1 MKTVLKYAKPHLPI
15 IIFGI
20 LFKAFGA
27 FTDLAIPRLLAVMID
42 EDIPTGDIN
51 RVYRTGAFMLAFA
64 LATLV
69 LNITGNRLAA
79 IASSRLA
86 HDLRHDLFV
95 KTLELD
101 TSATDR
107 LGLAS
112 LTSRLTS
119 DTYNVATFFGRM
131 QRMGMRAP
139 MILIGGI
146 IITFTLDVRLALI
159 FLLVLPLVALTV
171 YLVTK
176 KTVPIYKKEQK
187 ILDDMVR
194 RVDETASGIRVIKAL
209 SKVEFEKSRF
219 NKTAENLSNEEI
231 KAGRISSLTTP
242 VNDLIFYFGFCIVV
256 SIGAVIS
263 ATTGEEM
270 SGTLLAFM
278 TYFTMVLN
286 GMLVMSRMFV
296 QMSKATASA
305 ARIEEVLLTE
315 REMKVA
321 PSDASTDYKNADEPF
336 IVFDNVSFSYS
347 GRRANVKNL
356 SLTLEK
362 GETLGIIGGTGSGK
376 STVAKLL
383 MRLYDVT
390 EGSIRIGGRDI
401 RSIPFDELYSMFG
414 VAYQNDFVPRGTVR
428 ENIDF
433 FRGISDSEIERAVD
447 IAQAKDFIDKL
458 DGGLDHEIATRGM
471 NVSGGQRQRLLVS
484 RAVLGNPDILILD
497 DASSALDYKTDA
509 ALRSAIK
516 HQVSTTT
523 IIVSQRVASV
533 RSADKILV
541 LDGGRAV
548 GLGTHDELI
557 KSNPEYRDIAAVQMS
572 LEEVSI

>member
-1 MKTVLKYAKPHLPI
+1 MKTVLKYIKPHLPI
-15 IIFGI
+15 VIFGI
-20 LFKAFGA
+20 LFKALGA

-315 REMKVA
+315 REMKVD
-321 PSDASTDYKNADEPF
+321 PSDASTNYKNADEPF

-433 FRGISDSEIERAVD
+433 FRGISDEEIGRATE
-447 IAQAKDFIDKL
+447 ISQARDFIDAL
-458 DGGLDHEIATRGM
+458 EGGLDHEIATRGM

-484 RAVLGNPDILILD
+484 RAVLGDPDILILD

-572 LEEVSI
+572 LEEVSV

>member
-20 LFKAFGA
+20 LFKALGA

-42 EDIPTGDIN
+42 SDIPTGDIN

-64 LATLV
+64 LATLI
-69 LNITGNRLAA
+69 LNIMGNRLAA

-95 KTLELD
+95 HTLELD
-101 TSATDR
+101 TAATDK

-119 DTYNVATFFGRM
+119 DTYNVAAFFGRM

-209 SKVEFEKSRF
+209 SKVDFEKSRF
-219 NKTAENLSNEEI
+219 DKTAQNLSNEEI

-256 SIGAVIS
+256 TLGAILS
-263 ATTGEEM
+263 AAEGSEM

-296 QMSKATASA
+296 QMSKAAASA

-315 REMKVA
+315 RDMQVI
-321 PSDASTDYKNADEPF
+321 PSDAATLESRADEPY
-336 IVFDNVSFSYS
+336 IVFDNVSFSYG
-347 GRRANVKNL
+347 GRRADVNKL
-356 SLTLEK
+356 SFTLNR

-376 STVAKLL
+376 STVIKLL

-390 EGSIRIGGRDI
+390 EGSIRIGGRDL
-401 RSIPFDELYSMFG
+401 REIPFDELYSMFG
-414 VAYQNDFVPRGTVR
+414 IAYQNDFVPRGTVR

-433 FRGISDSEIERAVD
+433 FRARSDSEIERAVD

-458 DGGLDHEIATRGM
+458 DGGLDYEIATRGM

-484 RAVLGNPDILILD
+484 RAVLGDPDILILD

-516 HQVSTTT
+516 HKVDTTT
-523 IIVSQRVASV
+523 VIVSQRVASV
-533 RSADKILV
+533 RSADKIIV

-557 KSNPEYRDIAAVQMS
+557 KSNAEYRDIAAVQMS

>member
-20 LFKAFGA
+20 LFKALGA

-42 EDIPTGDIN
+42 SDIPTGDIN

-64 LATLV
+64 LATLI
-69 LNITGNRLAA
+69 LNIMGNRLAA

-95 KTLELD
+95 HTLELD
-101 TSATDR
+101 TAATDK

-119 DTYNVATFFGRM
+119 DTYNVAAFFGRM

-256 SIGAVIS
+256 TIGAILS
-263 ATTGEEM
+263 AAEGSEM

-296 QMSKATASA
+296 QMSKAAASA

-315 REMKVA
+315 RDMQVI
-321 PSDASTDYKNADEPF
+321 PSDAATLESRADEPY
-336 IVFDNVSFSYS
+336 IVFDNVSFSYG
-347 GRRANVKNL
+347 GRRADVNKL
-356 SLTLEK
+356 SFTLNR

-376 STVAKLL
+376 STVIKLL

-390 EGSIRIGGRDI
+390 EGSIRIGGRDL
-401 RSIPFDELYSMFG
+401 REIPFDELYSMFG

-433 FRGISDSEIERAVD
+433 FRARSDSEIERAVD

-458 DGGLDHEIATRGM
+458 DGGLDYEIATRGM

-484 RAVLGNPDILILD
+484 RAVLGDPDILILD

-516 HQVSTTT
+516 HKVDTTT
-523 IIVSQRVASV
+523 VIVSQRVASV
-533 RSADKILV
+533 RSADKIIV

-557 KSNPEYRDIAAVQMS
+557 KSNAEYRDIAAVQMS

>member
-1 MKTVLKYAKPHLPI
+1 MKTVLKYTRSHLPI
-15 IIFGI
+15 IIIGI
-20 LFKAFGA
+20 LFKVLGA
-27 FTDLAIPRLLAVMID
+27 FTDLVIPRLLAVMID
-42 EDIPTGDIN
+42 EDIPTGNIS

-64 LATLV
+64 LATLI
-69 LNITGNRLAA
+69 LNIMGNRLAA

-95 KTLELD
+95 RTLELD
-101 TSATDR
+101 SVSTDR
-107 LGLAS
+107 FGIAS
-112 LTSRLTS
+112 LTSRLTT

-176 KTVPIYKKEQK
+176 KTVAIYKKEQK

-209 SKVEFEKSRF
+209 SKVDFEKSRF
-219 NKTAENLSNEEI
+219 DETAEKLSNEEI
-231 KAGRISSLTTP
+231 KAGRIASLTTP
-242 VNDLIFYFGFCIVV
+242 VNDLIFYFGFCLVV
-256 SIGAVIS
+256 SLGAVIS

-305 ARIEEVLLTE
+305 ARIEEILLTE
-315 REMKVA
+315 REMTVIENTAKEEQN
-321 PSDASTDYKNADEPF
+321 SDSPY
-336 IVFDNVSFSYS
+336 IVFDNVSFSYG
-347 GRRANVKNL
+347 GRRANIENL
-356 SLTLEK
+356 SFTLNR

-433 FRGISDSEIERAVD
+433 FRGRSDEEIARAAE
-447 IAQAKDFIDKL
+447 IAQAAGFISEL
-458 DGGLDHEIATRGM
+458 EGGLDHEIATRGM

-509 ALRSAIK
+509 TLRSAIK
-516 HQVSTTT
+516 HQVNTTT
-523 IIVSQRVASV
+523 VIVSQRVASV

>member
-1 MKTVLKYAKPHLPI
+1 MKTVLKYTRSHLPI
-15 IIFGI
+15 IIIGI
-20 LFKAFGA
+20 LFKVLGA
-27 FTDLAIPRLLAVMID
+27 FTDLVIPRLLAVMID
-42 EDIPTGDIN
+42 EDIPTGNIS

-64 LATLV
+64 LATLI
-69 LNITGNRLAA
+69 LNIMGNRLAA

-95 KTLELD
+95 RTLELD
-101 TSATDR
+101 SVSTDR
-107 LGLAS
+107 FGIAS
-112 LTSRLTS
+112 LTSRLTT

-176 KTVPIYKKEQK
+176 KTVAIYKKEQK

-209 SKVEFEKSRF
+209 SKVDFEKSRF
-219 NKTAENLSNEEI
+219 DETAEKLSNEEI
-231 KAGRISSLTTP
+231 KAGRIASLTTP
-242 VNDLIFYFGFCIVV
+242 VNDLIFYFGFCLVV
-256 SIGAVIS
+256 SLGAVIS

-305 ARIEEVLLTE
+305 ARIEEILLTE
-315 REMKVA
+315 REMTVIENTAKEEQN
-321 PSDASTDYKNADEPF
+321 SDSPY
-336 IVFDNVSFSYS
+336 IVFDNVSFSYG
-347 GRRANVKNL
+347 GRRANIENL
-356 SLTLEK
+356 SFTLNR

-390 EGSIRIGGRDI
+390 EGSICIGGRDI

-433 FRGISDSEIERAVD
+433 FRGRSDEEIARAAE
-447 IAQAKDFIDKL
+447 IAQAAGFISEL
-458 DGGLDHEIATRGM
+458 EGGLDHEIATRGM

-509 ALRSAIK
+509 TLRSAIK
-516 HQVSTTT
+516 HQVNTTT
-523 IIVSQRVASV
+523 VIVSQRVASV

>member
-1 MKTVLKYAKPHLPI
+1 MKTVLKYIKPHLPI
-15 IIFGI
+15 VIFGI
-20 LFKAFGA
+20 LFKALGA

-42 EDIPTGDIN
+42 EDIPTGEIN

-64 LATLV
+64 LATLI

-95 KTLELD
+95 RTLELD
-101 TSATDR
+101 TASTDR

-119 DTYNVATFFGRM
+119 DTYNVAAFFGRM

-146 IITFTLDVRLALI
+146 MITFTLDVRLALI

-194 RVDETASGIRVIKAL
+194 RVDETAAGIRVIKAL
-209 SKVEFEKSRF
+209 SKVDFERSRF
-219 NKTAENLSNEEI
+219 DKTAQNLSNEEI

-256 SIGAVIS
+256 SLGAVIS

-305 ARIEEVLLTE
+305 ARIEEVLLTD
-315 REMKVA
+315 REMTV
-321 PSDASTDYKNADEPF
+321 ASTDTARSVIADEPY
-336 IVFDNVSFSYS
+336 IVFDNVTFSYG
-347 GRRANVKNL
+347 GRRSDIDSL
-356 SLTLEK
+356 SLTLNR

-376 STVAKLL
+376 STVIKLL
-383 MRLYDVT
+383 MRLYDVN
-390 EGSIRIGGRDI
+390 EGSIRIGGRDL
-401 RSIPFDELYSMFG
+401 REIPFDELYSMFG

-433 FRGISDSEIERAVD
+433 FRGRSDSEIERAID
-447 IAQAKDFIDKL
+447 IAQAKDFIYNL
-458 DGGLDHEIATRGM
+458 EGELNHEIATRGM

-516 HQVSTTT
+516 HKVDTTT
-523 IIVSQRVASV
+523 VIVSQRVASV

-541 LDGGRAV
+541 LNGGRAV
-548 GLGTHDELI
+548 GLGTHEELI
-557 KSNPEYRDIAAVQMS
+557 KSNDEYREIAAVQMS

>member
-1 MKTVLKYAKPHLPI
+1 MKTVLKYTRSHMPI
-15 IIFGI
+15 IIIGV
-20 LFKAFGA
+20 LFKVFGA
-27 FTDLAIPRLLAVMID
+27 FTDLVIPRLLAVMID
-42 EDIPTGDIN
+42 EDIPTGNIN

-64 LATLV
+64 LATLI
-69 LNITGNRLAA
+69 LNIMGNRLAA

-86 HDLRHDLFV
+86 HGLRHDLFV
-95 KTLELD
+95 RTLELD
-101 TSATDR
+101 SVSTDR
-107 LGLAS
+107 FGIAS
-112 LTSRLTS
+112 LTSRLTT

-176 KTVPIYKKEQK
+176 KTVAIYKKEQK

-209 SKVEFEKSRF
+209 SKVDFEKLRF
-219 NKTAENLSNEEI
+219 DKTAEKLSNEEI
-231 KAGRISSLTTP
+231 KAGRIASLTTP
-242 VNDLIFYFGFCIVV
+242 VNDLIFYFGFCLVV
-256 SIGAVIS
+256 SLGAVIS

-305 ARIEEVLLTE
+305 ARIEEILLTE
-315 REMKVA
+315 REMTVIENTAKEEQN
-321 PSDASTDYKNADEPF
+321 SDSPY
-336 IVFDNVSFSYS
+336 IVFDNVSFSYG
-347 GRRANVKNL
+347 GRRANIENL
-356 SLTLEK
+356 SFTLNR

-433 FRGISDSEIERAVD
+433 FRGRSDEEIARAAE
-447 IAQAKDFIDKL
+447 IAQAAGFISEL
-458 DGGLDHEIATRGM
+458 EGGLDHEIATRGM

-509 ALRSAIK
+509 TLRSAIK
-516 HQVSTTT
+516 HQVNTTT
-523 IIVSQRVASV
+523 VIVSQRVASV

>member
-20 LFKAFGA
+20 LFKALGA

-42 EDIPTGDIN
+42 SDIPTGDIN

-64 LATLV
+64 LATLI
-69 LNITGNRLAA
+69 LNIMGNRLAA

-95 KTLELD
+95 HTLELD
-101 TSATDR
+101 TAATDK

-119 DTYNVATFFGRM
+119 DTYNVAAFFGRM

-159 FLLVLPLVALTV
+159 FFLVLPLVALTV

-209 SKVEFEKSRF
+209 SKVDFEKSRF
-219 NKTAENLSNEEI
+219 DKTATNLSNEEI

-256 SIGAVIS
+256 TIGAILS
-263 ATTGEEM
+263 AAEGSEM

-296 QMSKATASA
+296 QMSKAAASA

-315 REMKVA
+315 RDMQVI
-321 PSDASTDYKNADEPF
+321 PSDAATLESRADEPY
-336 IVFDNVSFSYS
+336 IVFDNVSFSYG
-347 GRRANVKNL
+347 GRRADVNKL
-356 SLTLEK
+356 SFTLNR

-376 STVAKLL
+376 STVIKLL

-390 EGSIRIGGRDI
+390 EGSIRIGGRDL
-401 RSIPFDELYSMFG
+401 REIPFDELYSMFG

-433 FRGISDSEIERAVD
+433 FRARSDSEIERAVD

-458 DGGLDHEIATRGM
+458 DGGLDYEIATRGM

-484 RAVLGNPDILILD
+484 RAVLGDPDILILD

-516 HQVSTTT
+516 HKVDTTT
-523 IIVSQRVASV
+523 VIVSQRVASV
-533 RSADKILV
+533 RSADKIIV

-557 KSNPEYRDIAAVQMS
+557 KSNAEYRDIAAVQMS

>member
-64 LATLV
+64 LATLI

-119 DTYNVATFFGRM
+119 DTYNVATFVGRM

-194 RVDETASGIRVIKAL
+194 RVDETVSGIRVIKAL

-263 ATTGEEM
+263 STTGEEM

-315 REMKVA
+315 REMKVE
-321 PSDASTDYKNADEPF
+321 PSDATTDYKNADEPF
-336 IVFDNVSFSYS
+336 IVFDNVSFSYG
-347 GRRANVKNL
+347 GRRANIKNL
-356 SLTLEK
+356 SFTLEQ

-433 FRGISDSEIERAVD
+433 FRGISEEEIARATE
-447 IAQAKDFIDKL
+447 ISQARDFIDAL
-458 DGGLDHEIATRGM
+458 EGGLDHEIATRGM

-484 RAVLGNPDILILD
+484 RAVLGDPDILILD

-509 ALRSAIK
+509 ELRSAIK

-548 GLGTHDELI
+548 GLGTHGELI

>member
-1 MKTVLKYAKPHLPI
+1 
-15 IIFGI
+15 
-20 LFKAFGA
+20 
-27 FTDLAIPRLLAVMID
+27 
-42 EDIPTGDIN
+42 
-51 RVYRTGAFMLAFA
+51 MLAFA

-139 MILIGGI
+139 MILIGGV

-315 REMKVA
+315 REMKVE

-336 IVFDNVSFSYS
+336 IVFDNVSFSYG
-347 GRRANVKNL
+347 GRRAT
-356 SLTLEK
+356 SR
-362 GETLGIIGGTGSGK
+362 ISHSRSIR
-376 STVAKLL
+376 AKL
-383 MRLYDVT
+383 
-390 EGSIRIGGRDI
+390 
-401 RSIPFDELYSMFG
+401 
-414 VAYQNDFVPRGTVR
+414 
-428 ENIDF
+428 
-433 FRGISDSEIERAVD
+433 
-447 IAQAKDFIDKL
+447 
-458 DGGLDHEIATRGM
+458 
-471 NVSGGQRQRLLVS
+471 
-484 RAVLGNPDILILD
+484 
-497 DASSALDYKTDA
+497 SA
-509 ALRSAIK
+509 
-516 HQVSTTT
+516 
-523 IIVSQRVASV
+523 
-533 RSADKILV
+533 
-541 LDGGRAV
+541 
-548 GLGTHDELI
+548 
-557 KSNPEYRDIAAVQMS
+557 
-572 LEEVSI
+572 

>member
-20 LFKAFGA
+20 LFKALGA

-42 EDIPTGDIN
+42 SDIPTGDIN

-64 LATLV
+64 LATLI
-69 LNITGNRLAA
+69 LNIMGNRLAA

-95 KTLELD
+95 HTLELD
-101 TSATDR
+101 TAATDK

-119 DTYNVATFFGRM
+119 DTYNVAAFFGRM

-209 SKVEFEKSRF
+209 SKVDFEKSRF
-219 NKTAENLSNEEI
+219 DKTATNLSNEEI

-256 SIGAVIS
+256 TIGAILS
-263 ATTGEEM
+263 AAEGSEM

-296 QMSKATASA
+296 QMSKAAASA

-315 REMKVA
+315 RDMQVI
-321 PSDASTDYKNADEPF
+321 PSDAATLESRADEPY
-336 IVFDNVSFSYS
+336 IVFDNVSFSYG
-347 GRRANVKNL
+347 GRRADVNKL
-356 SLTLEK
+356 SFTLNR

-376 STVAKLL
+376 STVIKLL

-390 EGSIRIGGRDI
+390 EGSIRIGGRDL
-401 RSIPFDELYSMFG
+401 REIPFDELYSMFG

-433 FRGISDSEIERAVD
+433 FRARSDSEIERAVD

-458 DGGLDHEIATRGM
+458 DGGLDYEIATRGM

-484 RAVLGNPDILILD
+484 RAVLGDPDILILD

-516 HQVSTTT
+516 HKVDTTT
-523 IIVSQRVASV
+523 VIVSQRVASV
-533 RSADKILV
+533 RSADKIIV

-557 KSNPEYRDIAAVQMS
+557 KSNDEYRDIAAVQMS

>member
-1 MKTVLKYAKPHLPI
+1 MKTVLKYIKPHLPI
-15 IIFGI
+15 VIFGI
-20 LFKAFGA
+20 LFKALGA

-42 EDIPTGDIN
+42 EDIPTGEIN

-64 LATLV
+64 LATLI

-95 KTLELD
+95 RTLELD
-101 TSATDR
+101 TASTDR

-119 DTYNVATFFGRM
+119 DTYNVAAFFGRM

-139 MILIGGI
+139 MILLGGI

-194 RVDETASGIRVIKAL
+194 RVDETAAGIRVIKAL
-209 SKVEFEKSRF
+209 SKVDFERSRF
-219 NKTAENLSNEEI
+219 DKTAQNLSNEEI

-256 SIGAVIS
+256 SLGAVIS

-305 ARIEEVLLTE
+305 ARIEEVLLTD
-315 REMKVA
+315 REMTV
-321 PSDASTDYKNADEPF
+321 ASTDTACSGIVDEPY
-336 IVFDNVSFSYS
+336 IVFDNVTFSYG
-347 GRRANVKNL
+347 GRRSDIDSL
-356 SLTLEK
+356 SLTLNR

-376 STVAKLL
+376 STVIKLL
-383 MRLYDVT
+383 MRLYDVN
-390 EGSIRIGGRDI
+390 EGSIRIGGRDL
-401 RSIPFDELYSMFG
+401 REIPFDELYSMFG

-433 FRGISDSEIERAVD
+433 FRGRSDGEIERAID
-447 IAQAKDFIDKL
+447 IAQAKDFIYNL
-458 DGGLDHEIATRGM
+458 EGELNHEIATRGM

-516 HQVSTTT
+516 HKVDTTT
-523 IIVSQRVASV
+523 VIVSQRVASV

-541 LDGGRAV
+541 LNGGRAV
-548 GLGTHDELI
+548 GLGTHEELI
-557 KSNPEYRDIAAVQMS
+557 KSNDEYREIAAVQMS

>member
-20 LFKAFGA
+20 LFKALGA

-42 EDIPTGDIN
+42 SDIPTGDIN

-64 LATLV
+64 LATLI
-69 LNITGNRLAA
+69 LNIMGNRLAA

-95 KTLELD
+95 HTLELD
-101 TSATDR
+101 TAATDK

-119 DTYNVATFFGRM
+119 DTYNVAAFFGRM

-171 YLVTK
+171 YIVTK

-209 SKVEFEKSRF
+209 SKVDFEKSRF
-219 NKTAENLSNEEI
+219 DKTATNLSNEEI

-256 SIGAVIS
+256 TIGAILS
-263 ATTGEEM
+263 AAEGSEM

-296 QMSKATASA
+296 QMSKAAASA

-315 REMKVA
+315 RDMQVI
-321 PSDASTDYKNADEPF
+321 PSDAATLESRADEPY
-336 IVFDNVSFSYS
+336 IVFDNVSFSYG
-347 GRRANVKNL
+347 GRRADVNKL
-356 SLTLEK
+356 SFTLNR

-376 STVAKLL
+376 STVIKLL

-390 EGSIRIGGRDI
+390 EGSIRIGGRDL
-401 RSIPFDELYSMFG
+401 REIPFDELYSMFG

-433 FRGISDSEIERAVD
+433 FRARSDSEIERAVD

-458 DGGLDHEIATRGM
+458 DGGLDYEIATRGM

-484 RAVLGNPDILILD
+484 RAVLGDPDILILD

-516 HQVSTTT
+516 HKVDTTT
-523 IIVSQRVASV
+523 VIVSQRVASV
-533 RSADKILV
+533 RSADKIIV

-557 KSNPEYRDIAAVQMS
+557 KSNAEYRDIAAVQMS

>member
-1 MKTVLKYAKPHLPI
+1 MKTVLKYIKPHLPI
-15 IIFGI
+15 VIFGI
-20 LFKAFGA
+20 LFKALGA

-139 MILIGGI
+139 MILIGGV

-315 REMKVA
+315 RELKVE

-336 IVFDNVSFSYS
+336 IVFDNVSFSYG
-347 GRRANVKNL
+347 GRRANIENL
-356 SLTLEK
+356 SFTLNQ
-362 GETLGIIGGTGSGK
+362 GETLGVIGGTGSGK
-376 STVAKLL
+376 STVVKLL

-433 FRGISDSEIERAVD
+433 FRGISDEEIGRATE
-447 IAQAKDFIDKL
+447 ISQARDFIDGL
-458 DGGLDHEIATRGM
+458 EGGLDHEIATRGM

-484 RAVLGNPDILILD
+484 RAVLGDPDILILD

-533 RSADKILV
+533 RSSDKILV

>member
-20 LFKAFGA
+20 LFKALGA

-42 EDIPTGDIN
+42 SDIPTGDIN
-51 RVYRTGAFMLAFA
+51 RVYRTGSFMLAFA
-64 LATLV
+64 LATLI
-69 LNITGNRLAA
+69 LNIMGNRLAA

-95 KTLELD
+95 HTLELD
-101 TSATDR
+101 TAATDR

-119 DTYNVATFFGRM
+119 DTYNVAAFFGRM

-139 MILIGGI
+139 MILIGGV

-209 SKVEFEKSRF
+209 SKVDFEKSRF
-219 NKTAENLSNEEI
+219 DKTAKDLSNEEI

-256 SIGAVIS
+256 SLGAVIA

-305 ARIEEVLLTE
+305 ARIEEVLHTE
-315 REMKVA
+315 REMTVS
-321 PSDASTDYKNADEPF
+321 PSDTTRGSRADEPY
-336 IVFDNVSFSYS
+336 IVFDNVTFSYG
-347 GRRANVKNL
+347 GRRADIDGL
-356 SLTLEK
+356 SLTLNR

-376 STVAKLL
+376 STVIKLL

-390 EGSIRIGGRDI
+390 SGSIRVGGRDL
-401 RSIPFDELYSMFG
+401 REIPFDELYSMFG
-414 VAYQNDFVPRGTVR
+414 VAFQNDFVPRGSVR
-428 ENIDF
+428 DNVDF
-433 FRGISDSEIERAVD
+433 FRGNSDEEIKRAIE
-447 IAQAKDFIDKL
+447 IAQAADFIYNL

-516 HQVSTTT
+516 HKVDTTT
-523 IIVSQRVASV
+523 VIVSQRVASV

-541 LDGGRAV
+541 LDGGRVV

-557 KSNPEYRDIAAVQMS
+557 KNNLEYREIAAVQMS

>member
-1 MKTVLKYAKPHLPI
+1 MKTVLKYIKPHLPI
-15 IIFGI
+15 VIFGI
-20 LFKAFGA
+20 LFKALGA

-42 EDIPTGDIN
+42 EDIPTGEIN

-64 LATLV
+64 LATLI

-95 KTLELD
+95 RTLELD
-101 TSATDR
+101 TASTDR

-119 DTYNVATFFGRM
+119 DTYNVAAFFGRM

-139 MILIGGI
+139 MILLGGI

-194 RVDETASGIRVIKAL
+194 RVDETAAGIRVIKAL
-209 SKVEFEKSRF
+209 SKVDFERSRF
-219 NKTAENLSNEEI
+219 DKTAQNLSNEEI

-256 SIGAVIS
+256 SLGAVIS

-305 ARIEEVLLTE
+305 ARIEEVLLTD
-315 REMKVA
+315 REMTV
-321 PSDASTDYKNADEPF
+321 ASTDTARSGIADEPY
-336 IVFDNVSFSYS
+336 IVFDNVSFSYG
-347 GRRANVKNL
+347 GRRADIDAL
-356 SLTLEK
+356 SFTLNR

-376 STVAKLL
+376 STVIKLL

-390 EGSIRIGGRDI
+390 EGSIRIGGRDL

-433 FRGISDSEIERAVD
+433 FRGRSDGEIERAVD

-516 HQVSTTT
+516 HKVDTTT
-523 IIVSQRVASV
+523 VIVSQRVASV

-541 LDGGRAV
+541 LNGGRAV
-548 GLGTHDELI
+548 GLGTHEELI
-557 KSNPEYRDIAAVQMS
+557 KSNDEYREIAAVQMS

>member
-1 MKTVLKYAKPHLPI
+1 MKTVLKYTKPHLPI

-95 KTLELD
+95 HTLELD
-101 TSATDR
+101 TAATDR

-209 SKVEFEKSRF
+209 SKVDFEKSRF
-219 NKTAENLSNEEI
+219 DITAQNLSNEEI
-231 KAGRISSLTTP
+231 RAGRISSLTTP
-242 VNDLIFYFGFCIVV
+242 INDLIFYFGFCVVV

-305 ARIEEVLLTE
+305 ARIEEVLHTE
-315 REMKVA
+315 RELKVVE
-321 PSDASTDYKNADEPF
+321 STTAHKSGEDEPY
-336 IVFDNVSFSYS
+336 IVFDKVTFSYG
-347 GRRANVKNL
+347 GRRANIKDL
-356 SLTLEK
+356 SFTLNR

-376 STVAKLL
+376 STVIKLL

-390 EGSIRIGGRDI
+390 EGSIRIGGRDL
-401 RSIPFDELYSMFG
+401 REIPFDELYSIFG
-414 VAYQNDFVPRGTVR
+414 TAFQNDFVPRGTVR

-433 FRGISDSEIERAVD
+433 FRGISDEEINRATE
-447 IAQAKDFIDKL
+447 IAQAHDFIYALED
-458 DGGLDHEIATRGM
+458 GLDHEIATRGM

-516 HQVSTTT
+516 HKVDTTT
-523 IIVSQRVASV
+523 VIVSQRVASV

-557 KSNPEYRDIAAVQMS
+557 KLGGFYSTLYNSQFS
-572 LEEVSI
+572 

>member
-1 MKTVLKYAKPHLPI
+1 MKTVLKYIKPHLPI
-15 IIFGI
+15 VIFGI
-20 LFKAFGA
+20 LFKALGA

-42 EDIPTGDIN
+42 SDIPTGDIN

-64 LATLV
+64 LATLI
-69 LNITGNRLAA
+69 LNIMGNRLAA

-95 KTLELD
+95 RTLELD
-101 TSATDR
+101 TAATDK

-119 DTYNVATFFGRM
+119 DTYNVAAFFGRM

-209 SKVEFEKSRF
+209 SKVDFEKSRF
-219 NKTAENLSNEEI
+219 DKTARNLSNEEI

-256 SIGAVIS
+256 TIGAILS
-263 ATTGEEM
+263 AAEGSEM

-315 REMKVA
+315 RDMQVI
-321 PSDASTDYKNADEPF
+321 PSDAATLESRADEPY
-336 IVFDNVSFSYS
+336 IVFDNVSFSYG
-347 GRRANVKNL
+347 GRRADVNNL
-356 SLTLEK
+356 SFTLNR

-376 STVAKLL
+376 STVIKLL

-390 EGSIRIGGRDI
+390 EGSIRIGGRDL
-401 RSIPFDELYSMFG
+401 REIPFDELYSMFG

-433 FRGISDSEIERAVD
+433 FRARSDSEIERAVD

-458 DGGLDHEIATRGM
+458 DGGLDYEIATRGM

-484 RAVLGNPDILILD
+484 RAVLGDPDILILD

-509 ALRSAIK
+509 ALRSSIK
-516 HQVSTTT
+516 HKVDTTT
-523 IIVSQRVASV
+523 VIVSQRVASV

-548 GLGTHDELI
+548 GLGTHEELI
-557 KSNPEYRDIAAVQMS
+557 KSNDEYREIAAVQMS

>member
-20 LFKAFGA
+20 LFKALGA

-42 EDIPTGDIN
+42 SDIPTGDIN
-51 RVYRTGAFMLAFA
+51 RVYRTGSFMLAFA
-64 LATLV
+64 LATLI
-69 LNITGNRLAA
+69 LNIMGNRLAA

-95 KTLELD
+95 HTLELD
-101 TSATDR
+101 TAATDR

-119 DTYNVATFFGRM
+119 DTYNVAAFFGRM

-256 SIGAVIS
+256 ILGAILS
-263 ATTGEEM
+263 AREGSEM

-296 QMSKATASA
+296 QMSKAAASA

-315 REMKVA
+315 RDMKVI
-321 PSDASTDYKNADEPF
+321 PSDAATFASRADEPY
-336 IVFDNVSFSYS
+336 IVFDNVSFSYG
-347 GRRANVKNL
+347 GRRADVNKL
-356 SLTLEK
+356 SFTLNR

-376 STVAKLL
+376 STVIKLL

-390 EGSIRIGGRDI
+390 EGSIRISGRDL
-401 RSIPFDELYSMFG
+401 REIPFDELYSMFG

-433 FRGISDSEIERAVD
+433 FRGISDEEISRATE
-447 IAQAKDFIDKL
+447 ISQARDFINGL
-458 DGGLDHEIATRGM
+458 EGGLDHEIATRGM

-484 RAVLGNPDILILD
+484 RAVLGDPDILILD

-516 HQVSTTT
+516 HKVDTTT
-523 IIVSQRVASV
+523 VIVSQRVASV
-533 RSADKILV
+533 GSADKIIV
-541 LDGGRAV
+541 LDGGRVV

-557 KSNPEYRDIAAVQMS
+557 KSNAEYRDIAAVQMS

>member
-79 IASSRLA
+79 IASSRIA

-315 REMKVA
+315 REMKVD
-321 PSDASTDYKNADEPF
+321 PSDASTNYKNADEPF

-433 FRGISDSEIERAVD
+433 FRGISDEEIGRATE
-447 IAQAKDFIDKL
+447 ISQARDFIDAL
-458 DGGLDHEIATRGM
+458 EGGLDHEIATRGM

-484 RAVLGNPDILILD
+484 RAVLGDPDILILD

-572 LEEVSI
+572 LEEVSV

>member
-42 EDIPTGDIN
+42 SDIPTGDIN

-95 KTLELD
+95 HTLELD
-101 TSATDR
+101 TAATDK

-263 ATTGEEM
+263 STTGEEM

-315 REMKVA
+315 REMKVDSSSA
-321 PSDASTDYKNADEPF
+321 SSDERKADEPF
-336 IVFDNVSFSYS
+336 IVFDNVSFSYG
-347 GRRANVKNL
+347 GRRANIKSL
-356 SLTLEK
+356 SFTLEQ
-362 GETLGIIGGTGSGK
+362 GETLGVIGGTGSGK

-390 EGSIRIGGRDI
+390 DGSIRIGGRDI

-433 FRGISDSEIERAVD
+433 FRARSDSEIERAVD
-447 IAQAKDFIDKL
+447 IAQAKDFIDKV
-458 DGGLDHEIATRGM
+458 GM
-471 NVSGGQRQRLLVS
+471 SAYIYAKPSQLSGGQKQRIAIA
-484 RAVLGNPDILILD
+484 RAL
-497 DASSALDYKTDA
+497 SM
-509 ALRSAIK
+509 RSPP
-516 HQVSTTT
+516 V
-523 IIVSQRVASV
+523 V
-533 RSADKILV
+533 
-541 LDGGRAV
+541 
-548 GLGTHDELI
+548 
-557 KSNPEYRDIAAVQMS
+557 
-572 LEEVSI
+572 

>member
-20 LFKAFGA
+20 LFKALGA

-42 EDIPTGDIN
+42 SDIPTGDIN

-64 LATLV
+64 LATLI
-69 LNITGNRLAA
+69 LNIMGNRLAA

-95 KTLELD
+95 HTLELD
-101 TSATDR
+101 TAATDK

-119 DTYNVATFFGRM
+119 DTYNVAAFFGRM

-209 SKVEFEKSRF
+209 SKVDFEKSRF
-219 NKTAENLSNEEI
+219 DKTATNLSNEEI

-256 SIGAVIS
+256 TLGAILS
-263 ATTGEEM
+263 AAEGSEM

-296 QMSKATASA
+296 QMSKAAASA

-315 REMKVA
+315 RDMQVI
-321 PSDASTDYKNADEPF
+321 PSDAATLESRADEPY
-336 IVFDNVSFSYS
+336 IVFDNVSFSYG
-347 GRRANVKNL
+347 GRRADVNKL
-356 SLTLEK
+356 SFTLNR

-376 STVAKLL
+376 STVIKLL

-390 EGSIRIGGRDI
+390 EGSIRIGGRDL
-401 RSIPFDELYSMFG
+401 REIPFDELYSMFG

-433 FRGISDSEIERAVD
+433 FRARSDSEIERAVD

-458 DGGLDHEIATRGM
+458 DGGLDYEIATRGM

-484 RAVLGNPDILILD
+484 RAVLGDPDILILD

-516 HQVSTTT
+516 HKVDTTT
-523 IIVSQRVASV
+523 VIVSQRVASV
-533 RSADKILV
+533 RSADKIIV

-557 KSNPEYRDIAAVQMS
+557 KSNDEYRDIAAVQMS

>member
-20 LFKAFGA
+20 LFKALGA

-42 EDIPTGDIN
+42 SDIPTGDIN
-51 RVYRTGAFMLAFA
+51 RVYRTGSFMLAFA
-64 LATLV
+64 LATLI
-69 LNITGNRLAA
+69 LNIMGNRLAA

-95 KTLELD
+95 HTLELD
-101 TSATDR
+101 TAATDR

-119 DTYNVATFFGRM
+119 DTYNVAAFFGRM
-131 QRMGMRAP
+131 QRMGLRAP

-209 SKVEFEKSRF
+209 SKVDFEKSRF
-219 NKTAENLSNEEI
+219 DKTAKNLSNEEI

-256 SIGAVIS
+256 ILGAILS
-263 ATTGEEM
+263 AREGSEM

-296 QMSKATASA
+296 QMSKAAASA

-315 REMKVA
+315 RDMKVI
-321 PSDASTDYKNADEPF
+321 PSDAATLASRVDEPY
-336 IVFDNVSFSYS
+336 IVFDNVSFSYG
-347 GRRANVKNL
+347 GRRADVNKL
-356 SLTLEK
+356 SFTLNR

-376 STVAKLL
+376 STVIKLL

-390 EGSIRIGGRDI
+390 EGSIRIGGRDL
-401 RSIPFDELYSMFG
+401 REIPFDELYSMFG

-433 FRGISDSEIERAVD
+433 FRSRSDSEIERAVN
-447 IAQAKDFIDKL
+447 IAQAKDFVDKL

-484 RAVLGNPDILILD
+484 RAVLGDPDILILD
-497 DASSALDYKTDA
+497 DASSALDYRTDA

-516 HQVSTTT
+516 HKVDTTT

-533 RSADKILV
+533 RSADKIIV
-541 LDGGRAV
+541 LDGGRVV

>member
-1 MKTVLKYAKPHLPI
+1 MKTVLKYIKPHLPI
-15 IIFGI
+15 VIFGI
-20 LFKAFGA
+20 LFKALGA

-42 EDIPTGDIN
+42 EDIPTGEIN

-64 LATLV
+64 LATLI

-95 KTLELD
+95 RTLELD
-101 TSATDR
+101 TASTDR

-119 DTYNVATFFGRM
+119 DTYNVAAFFGRM

-139 MILIGGI
+139 MILLGGI

-194 RVDETASGIRVIKAL
+194 RVDETAAGIRVIKAL
-209 SKVEFEKSRF
+209 SKVDFERSRF
-219 NKTAENLSNEEI
+219 DKTAQNLSNEEI

-256 SIGAVIS
+256 SLGAVIS

-305 ARIEEVLLTE
+305 ARIEEVLLTD
-315 REMKVA
+315 RKMTV
-321 PSDASTDYKNADEPF
+321 ASTDTARSGIADEPY
-336 IVFDNVSFSYS
+336 IVFDNVTFSYG
-347 GRRANVKNL
+347 GRRSDIDSL
-356 SLTLEK
+356 SLTLNR

-376 STVAKLL
+376 STVIKLL

-390 EGSIRIGGRDI
+390 EGSIRIGGRDL

-433 FRGISDSEIERAVD
+433 FRGRSDGEIERAVD

-516 HQVSTTT
+516 HKVDTTT
-523 IIVSQRVASV
+523 VIVSQRVASV

-541 LDGGRAV
+541 LNGGRAV
-548 GLGTHDELI
+548 GLGTHEELI
-557 KSNPEYRDIAAVQMS
+557 KSNDEYREIAAVQMS

>member
-1 MKTVLKYAKPHLPI
+1 MKTVLKYIKPHLPI
-15 IIFGI
+15 VIFGI
-20 LFKAFGA
+20 LFKALGA

-42 EDIPTGDIN
+42 EDIPTGEIN

-64 LATLV
+64 LATLI

-95 KTLELD
+95 RTLELD
-101 TSATDR
+101 TASTDR

-119 DTYNVATFFGRM
+119 DTYNVAAFFGRM

-139 MILIGGI
+139 MILLGGI

-171 YLVTK
+171 YLVMK

-194 RVDETASGIRVIKAL
+194 RVDETAAGIRVIKAL
-209 SKVEFEKSRF
+209 SKVDFERSRF
-219 NKTAENLSNEEI
+219 DKTAQNLSNEEI

-256 SIGAVIS
+256 SLGAVIS

-305 ARIEEVLLTE
+305 ARIEEVLLTD
-315 REMKVA
+315 REMTV
-321 PSDASTDYKNADEPF
+321 ASTDTARSGIADEPY
-336 IVFDNVSFSYS
+336 IVFDNVTFSYG
-347 GRRANVKNL
+347 GRRSDIDSL
-356 SLTLEK
+356 SLTLNR

-376 STVAKLL
+376 STVIKLL

-390 EGSIRIGGRDI
+390 EGSIRIGGRDL

-433 FRGISDSEIERAVD
+433 FRGRSDGEIERAID

-516 HQVSTTT
+516 HKVDTTT
-523 IIVSQRVASV
+523 VIVSQRVASV

-541 LDGGRAV
+541 LNGGRAV
-548 GLGTHDELI
+548 GLGTHEELI
-557 KSNPEYRDIAAVQMS
+557 KSNDEYREIAAVQMS

>member
-1 MKTVLKYAKPHLPI
+1 MKTVLKYIKPHLPI
-15 IIFGI
+15 VIFGI
-20 LFKAFGA
+20 LFKALGA

-42 EDIPTGDIN
+42 EDIPTGEIN
-51 RVYRTGAFMLAFA
+51 RVYRTGAFMLVFA
-64 LATLV
+64 LATLI

-95 KTLELD
+95 RTLELD
-101 TSATDR
+101 TASTDR

-119 DTYNVATFFGRM
+119 DTYNVAAFFGRM

-139 MILIGGI
+139 MILLGGI

-194 RVDETASGIRVIKAL
+194 RVDETAAGIRVIKAL
-209 SKVEFEKSRF
+209 SKVDFERSRF
-219 NKTAENLSNEEI
+219 DKTATNLSNEEI

-256 SIGAVIS
+256 SLGAVIS

-305 ARIEEVLLTE
+305 ARIEEVLLTD
-315 REMKVA
+315 REMTV
-321 PSDASTDYKNADEPF
+321 ASTDTARSVIADEPY
-336 IVFDNVSFSYS
+336 IVFDNVTFSYG
-347 GRRANVKNL
+347 GRRSDIDSL
-356 SLTLEK
+356 SLTLNR

-376 STVAKLL
+376 STVIKLL

-390 EGSIRIGGRDI
+390 EGSIRIGGRDL

-433 FRGISDSEIERAVD
+433 FRGRSDDEIERAID
-447 IAQAKDFIDKL
+447 IAQAKDFIYNL
-458 DGGLDHEIATRGM
+458 EGELNHEIATRGM

-484 RAVLGNPDILILD
+484 RAVLGDPDILILD

-516 HQVSTTT
+516 HKVDTTT
-523 IIVSQRVASV
+523 VIVSQRVASV

-557 KSNPEYRDIAAVQMS
+557 KSNSEYRDIAAVQMS

>member
-20 LFKAFGA
+20 MFKAFGA

-64 LATLV
+64 LATLI
-69 LNITGNRLAA
+69 LNIMGNRLAA

-95 KTLELD
+95 HTLELD
-101 TSATDR
+101 TAATDK

-119 DTYNVATFFGRM
+119 DTYNVAAFFGRM

-209 SKVEFEKSRF
+209 SKVDFEKSRF
-219 NKTAENLSNEEI
+219 GKTATNLSNEEI
-231 KAGRISSLTTP
+231 KEGRISSLTTP

-256 SIGAVIS
+256 TLGAILS
-263 ATTGEEM
+263 AAEGSEM

-296 QMSKATASA
+296 QMSKAAASA

-315 REMKVA
+315 RDMQVI
-321 PSDASTDYKNADEPF
+321 PSDAATLESRADEPY
-336 IVFDNVSFSYS
+336 IVFDNVSFSYG
-347 GRRANVKNL
+347 GRRADVNKL
-356 SLTLEK
+356 SFTLNR

-376 STVAKLL
+376 STVIKLL

-390 EGSIRIGGRDI
+390 EGSIRIGGRDL
-401 RSIPFDELYSMFG
+401 REIPFDELYSMFG

-433 FRGISDSEIERAVD
+433 FRARSDSEIERAVD
-447 IAQAKDFIDKL
+447 IAQAKDFIDKF
-458 DGGLDHEIATRGM
+458 DGGLDYEIATRGM

-484 RAVLGNPDILILD
+484 RAVLGDPDILILD

-516 HQVSTTT
+516 HKVSTTT

-557 KSNPEYRDIAAVQMS
+557 KSNLEYRDIAAVQMS